1 MRRFTA
7 TNTGIWP
14 RRGAKSAPSSTRST
28 TKNGFIPLSA
38 TCPLRSS
45 RPTSPHKKGGRYTA
59 AFCMSFLRHREIYRS
74 DLIRL
79 VRERRKRRPRPH
91 RLDEF
96 PVGYSSADCSPAGS
110 ASASPTADHSAL
122 KSSCRSILFHRT
134 ANSVLTVCLSQGDHP
149 ILFFCLFLWGQGP
162 L

>member
-1 MRRFTA
+1 
-7 TNTGIWP
+7 
-14 RRGAKSAPSSTRST
+14 
-28 TKNGFIPLSA
+28 
-38 TCPLRSS
+38 
-45 RPTSPHKKGGRYTA
+45 
-59 AFCMSFLRHREIYRS
+59 MSFLRHLEIYRS

-149 ILFFCLFLWGQGP
+149 RITAGALTTGRVAGSVEAYMGVCAFACRW
-162 L
+162 